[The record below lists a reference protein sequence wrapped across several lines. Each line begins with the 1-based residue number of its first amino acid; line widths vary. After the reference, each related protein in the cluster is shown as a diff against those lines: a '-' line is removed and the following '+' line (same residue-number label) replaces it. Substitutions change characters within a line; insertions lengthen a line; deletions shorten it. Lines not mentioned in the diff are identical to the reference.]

1 MLEDELLLG
10 NQEVYV
16 PSYTLSSITPI
27 LYLQLKSLQEEN
39 KRMKRYIDQRRQ
51 SVRMSTVYDNVSM
64 TKEQLALMEERDQA
78 IDDLQFALDEKDA
91 QLEEVCVWY
100 SFA

>member
-1 MLEDELLLG
+1 
-10 NQEVYV
+10 
-16 PSYTLSSITPI
+16 
-27 LYLQLKSLQEEN
+27 
-39 KRMKRYIDQRRQ
+39 MKRYIDQRRQ

-91 QLEEVCVWY
+91 QLDEVCVCSMVLQCCIY
-100 SFA
+100 SCPCSLDDSLTRRVC

>member
-1 MLEDELLLG
+1 MK
-10 NQEVYV
+10 
-16 PSYTLSSITPI
+16 SI
-27 LYLQLKSLQEEN
+27 QEEN

-64 TKEQLALMEERDQA
+64 TKEQLALIEERDQA

-91 QLEEVCVWY
+91 QLDEVSVCVFCRNLLSRLRTPALSY
-100 SFA
+100 